1 MLADMTKNMV
11 KPKNILLKLKE
22 HNDKNVTT
30 IRQMYTAKI
39 TCQRSLRGPRIEMQH
54 LMYLLERDMYIHWH
68 VTNDEVVCDIFWTHL
83 DAVKLLNAFNIVFFM
98 DTSYKTNRYRLPL
111 LDIVGVT
118 CTGLTFSIAF
128 AYMEAECEKNFMWAL
143 ETFKDL
149 FPRHDEL
156 PKVIVTD
163 KDLAL
168 MNALKMCFLIH
179 IIVVPISY

>member
-1 MLADMTKNMV
+1 ML
-11 KPKNILLKLKE
+11 E
-22 HNDKNVTT
+22 
-30 IRQMYTAKI
+30 
-39 TCQRSLRGPRIEMQH
+39 
-54 LMYLLERDMYIHWH
+54 
-68 VTNDEVVCDIFWTHL
+68 
-83 DAVKLLNAFNIVFFM
+83 
-98 DTSYKTNRYRLPL
+98 
-111 LDIVGVT
+111 IVGVT

-143 ETFKDL
+143 ETFRDL